1 MSKPKDFYDLKRRL
15 EEQGDEDLAEAIL
28 PLEELAPPE
37 LLERYPVLKDLALV
51 ALSELTDE
59 EVEDIL
65 AEMDEE
71 EEPTEVRRI
80 IGLPNLT
87 EKASMCNL
95 VTFEDLLN
103 WLEQN
108 GVKFEG

>member
-1 MSKPKDFYDLKRRL
+1 MPKPKDFYELKRQL
-15 EEQGDEDLAEAIL
+15 EEQGDEDIADAIL

-37 LLERYPVLKDLALV
+37 LLERYPMLKNLALV

-65 AEMDEE
+65 AEMEEDEE
-71 EEPTEVRRI
+71 PGEIRRV
-80 IGLPNLT
+80 IGMPNLT
-87 EKASMCNL
+87 EKASMCDL
-95 VTFEDLLN
+95 VAFEDLLS

-108 GVKFEG
+108 GIKFEG